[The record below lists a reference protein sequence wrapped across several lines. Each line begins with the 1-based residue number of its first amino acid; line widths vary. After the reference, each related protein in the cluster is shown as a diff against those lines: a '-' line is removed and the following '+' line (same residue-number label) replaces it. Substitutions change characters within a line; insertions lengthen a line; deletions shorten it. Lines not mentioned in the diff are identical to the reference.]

1 MLKINR
7 KPSLTSGLGVEIP
20 NLVYR
25 LDFEDDEANSNN
37 QSESMSSMYGENGKI
52 MICFY
57 DGV

>member
-7 KPSLTSGLGVEIP
+7 KPSLTSGLGGEIP
-20 NLVYR
+20 NLEYR

-57 DGV
+57 